1 MASKELRLR
10 TEQAKNE
17 LRETGRAVWRS
28 PVLVRCAEWLIR
40 LLLAA
45 VLAGGEVL
53 GGVSPFGLAL
63 VGASG
68 AGSGGFAAM
77 LGAVLGYLLSRGL
90 EEGLRYAAGCVLV
103 FSVSF
108 AFFDLKVYQKGWFMP
123 LAAAALNGL
132 TGLVTLT
139 ARPVTPTLAAQAV
152 GEFALTLLGV
162 YAFRSAFALW
172 NREESC
178 REAGTR
184 QRLGLILLGLATL
197 ISLAGLEL
205 LGRVSVGRLL
215 ACAVSLCAASAAG
228 PGAGAAVGLASGL
241 AMDLTT
247 GLGRFYAVS
256 YPFAALTAGLLRRQ
270 GRFLSALGFVLSS
283 GLVLLWSWDSGA
295 PMSAVYE
302 VLAAAAL
309 FLVIPQRLLAQAGL
323 LFSVDAPAGA
333 GQWAAQAAARRLRD
347 TASAFSEVFSALRT
361 AFDRS
366 GDQGEDPSVIYDRAA
381 NRVCVSCPLR
391 DRCWQTG
398 YQETFDLLN
407 NALPHLLADRQA
419 KAEHFPARFRDRCVR
434 FSSFLTAVGEELSAH
449 LLRRRYASQVGRS
462 RRAVCD
468 QYGDMARMLEETAA
482 AMAAPLST
490 DQARTRRLRQFLAS
504 RELNCQGLV
513 FYDEQNH
520 LQIQLEGGDAKALA
534 DEAGRQALSSVL
546 ELPLAPALRTDGR
559 VLYRQR
565 EPLSVLAGV
574 SGRKRQGQSVSGDAC
589 AWFKDDRGRL
599 YILLCDGM
607 GSGPEA
613 RRESDLALHLLEKF
627 LRAGVTP
634 INALKTLDQAL
645 ALREEAA
652 GGFSTVDL
660 LELDLYSGKGCL
672 YKLGAAPSFLKRGGS
687 IRRLSGVALPAGLQA
702 ADLSAPDQ
710 TELQLDPGDCLVL
723 LTDGVLDGDDDE
735 WLRSAL
741 AAFDGGSPAALADQ
755 LIAHEP
761 QSQDDKTALVLRVGL
776 RAQQSE
782 QADRAAI

>member
-1 MASKELRLR
+1 MASRELRLR

-45 VLAGGEVL
+45 VLAGGQVL

-68 AGSGGFAAM
+68 AGSGGFAAL

-108 AFFDLKVYQKGWFMP
+108 AFFDLKIYQQRWFMP
-123 LAAAALNGL
+123 LATAVLNGL
-132 TGLVTLT
+132 TGLVVLT
-139 ARPVTPTLAAQAV
+139 ARPVTPALAAQAV
-152 GEFALTLLGV
+152 GEFALTALGV
-162 YAFRSAFALW
+162 YAFRGAFSLW
-172 NREESC
+172 NREEGC
-178 REAGTR
+178 REAGLR
-184 QRLGLILLGLATL
+184 QRLGLILLGMAAL
-197 ISLAGLEL
+197 ISLSGLEL
-205 LGRVSVGRLL
+205 LNQVSVGRLL
-215 ACAVSLCAASAAG
+215 ACLTSLVAGAAAG

-241 AMDLTT
+241 AMDLTA

-256 YPFAALTAGLLRRQ
+256 YSFSALTAGLLRRQ
-270 GRFLSALGFVLSS
+270 GRFLAALGFALAS

-302 VLAAAAL
+302 VLSATGL
-309 FLVIPQRLLAQAGL
+309 FLLIPQRLLAQAGL
-323 LFSVDAPAGA
+323 LFAVDIPSGP
-333 GQWAAQAAARRLRD
+333 GQWAAQTAARRLRD

-361 AFDRS
+361 AFDRP

-381 NRVCVSCPLR
+381 DRICVRCPLR
-391 DRCWQTG
+391 ERCWQTE
-398 YQETFDLLN
+398 YQDTFDLLN
-407 NALPHLLADRQA
+407 NALPGLLADRQA
-419 KAEHFPARFRDRCVR
+419 KAERFPPRFRDRCVR
-434 FSSFLTAVGEELSAH
+434 FPAFLTAVGEELSAH

-468 QYGDMARMLEETAA
+468 QYGDMARVLEETAA
-482 AMAAPLST
+482 AMAAPLT
-490 DQARTRRLRQFLAS
+490 ADQARTRRLRQFLAS

-513 FYDEQNH
+513 FFDDQGH
-520 LQIQLEGGDAKALA
+520 LQIQLEGSDAKALT
-534 DEAGRQALSSVL
+534 DEAGRQALESVL
-546 ELPLAPALRTDGR
+546 ELPLGSALHTDGR

-565 EPLSVLAGV
+565 EPLTVLAGV
-574 SGRKRQGQSVSGDAC
+574 SGRKRPGQSVSGDAC

-607 GSGPEA
+607 GSGAEA
-613 RRESDLALHLLEKF
+613 RRESDLTLHLLEKF

-634 INALKTLDQAL
+634 ANALKTLDQAL
-645 ALREEAA
+645 ALREEAT

-687 IRRLSGVALPAGLQA
+687 IRRLAGTALPAGLQGPG
-702 ADLSAPDQ
+702 LPAPDQ

-723 LTDGVLDGDDDE
+723 LTDGVLDGDDG
-735 WLRSAL
+735 WLRAAL
-741 AAFDGGSPAALADQ
+741 ADFDGGSPAALADQ
-755 LIAHEP
+755 LISHSS
-761 QSQDDKTALVLRVGL
+761 QDQDDKTALILRVGL
-776 RAQQSE
+776 RAQP
-782 QADRAAI
+782 QAGQAGQTAV